1 MIDLERSME
10 IYSVGHCFR
19 RVNMLDIIPNEA
31 ELTALVGTE
40 LYDVWSKLCTS
51 LDEKYDK
58 QGKLFKR
65 SAGKI
70 R

>member
-1 MIDLERSME
+1 ME

-31 ELTALVGTE
+31 ELTALVGKE

-51 LDEKYDK
+51 LDEKYDMDCLWNNG
-58 QGKLFKR
+58 GKAWTYEYKYR
-65 SAGKI
+65 
-70 R
+70 